1 MSYNDCQLTVRA
13 LRRAEPKIQGLTM
26 KISCLQENLNRG
38 LSVVGRAVATR
49 ATLPVTQNVLLCAD
63 QGMLRLSATNLE
75 IAMTTWIGA
84 MVEEEGAVTVPA
96 RLLTEFV
103 GSLGSDRIDLDMEE
117 GSRQLQIK
125 AGRSQAN
132 INGTDPSEFPP
143 IPTVEDA
150 VVARAQ
156 PSALRAA
163 IARVAFAA
171 ATEESRPVLTGVE
184 VKLREGKFTMAAAD
198 GFRLA
203 VQQGELTQST
213 PEEMSVIIPARTMNE
228 LNRLL
233 GDHDEPV
240 QIMLTPQKGQVMFRL
255 HGGDTVEL
263 VSQLLQGTFPNYDQ
277 LIPQSYTTRAILD
290 SQATL
295 RATRTASIFARDGS
309 NIIRMHVMPSNG
321 DAPTTG
327 GRLLISARSEEVGD
341 NQDEVDVAALEG
353 EEGKIA
359 FNSRYLLD
367 VLSVLDRGQVAIE
380 TTTSSSPGVFKPVSE
395 SGNDDYV
402 HVVMP
407 MFVQW

>member
-1 MSYNDCQLTVRA
+1 
-13 LRRAEPKIQGLTM
+13 M
-26 KISCLQENLNRG
+26 KISCLQENLSRG
-38 LSVVGRAVATR
+38 LGVVGRAVATR
-49 ATLPVTQNVLLCAD
+49 ATLPVTQNVLLSAD

-84 MVEEEGAVTVPA
+84 MVEEEGSVTVPA
-96 RLLTEFV
+96 RVLTEFV
-103 GSLGSDRIDLDMEE
+103 NSLGGDRIDINMEE
-117 GSRQLQIK
+117 GSRLLRIK
-125 AGRSQAN
+125 SGRSQAN
-132 INGTDPSEFPP
+132 INGTDASEFPP
-143 IPTVEDA
+143 IPTVDDA
-150 VVARAQ
+150 VVARAE
-156 PSALRAA
+156 PGALRAA

-184 VKLREGKFTMAAAD
+184 VKLREGQFTMAAAD

-203 VQQGELTQST
+203 VHHGPLTQST
-213 PEEMSVIIPARTMNE
+213 PEETGVIIPARTMNE

-233 GDHDEPV
+233 GDGNEPV
-240 QIMLTPQKGQVMFRL
+240 EIMLTPQKGQVMFRL
-255 HGGDTVEL
+255 QGGDTVEL

-295 RATRTASIFARDGS
+295 RATRTAAIFARDGS
-309 NIIRMHVMPSNG
+309 NIIRMHVMPNEG
-321 DAPTTG
+321 EETPG

-341 NQDEVDVAALEG
+341 DQDEVDVAELEG

-380 TTTSSSPGVFKPVSE
+380 TTTSSSPGVFKPTDS
-395 SGNDDYV
+395 DDYV

>member
-1 MSYNDCQLTVRA
+1 M
-13 LRRAEPKIQGLTM
+13 M
-26 KISCLQENLNRG
+26 KISCLQENLSRG
-38 LSVVGRAVATR
+38 LGVVGRAVASR
-49 ATLPVTQNVLLCAD
+49 ATLPVTQNVLLAAD

-84 MVEEEGAVTVPA
+84 MVEEEGSVTVPA
-96 RLLTEFV
+96 RLLADFV
-103 GSLGSDRIDLDMEE
+103 NTLGNDRIDIEMEQ
-117 GSRQLQIK
+117 GSRVLQIK
-125 AGRSQAN
+125 SGRSQASM
-132 INGTDPSEFPP
+132 NGTDASEFPP

-150 VVARAQ
+150 VVAQAD
-156 PSALRAA
+156 PSTLRGA

-184 VKLREGKFTMAAAD
+184 MKLQEGRFTMAAAD

-203 VQQGELTQST
+203 VHHGDLSQST
-213 PEEMSVIIPARTMNE
+213 PEETSVIIPARTMNE

-233 GDHDEPV
+233 SDHSEPV
-240 QIMLTPQKGQVMFRL
+240 DIMLTPQKGQVMFRL
-255 HGGDTVEL
+255 QGGDTVEL

-295 RATRTASIFARDGS
+295 RATRTAAIFARDGS
-309 NIIRMHVMPSNG
+309 NIIRMHVVPNSEEDG
-321 DAPTTG
+321 AG
-327 GRLLISARSEEVGD
+327 GRLLISARSEEIGD
-341 NQDEVDVAALEG
+341 DQDEVDVAELEG

-367 VLSVLDRGQVAIE
+367 VLSVMDRGQVAIE
-380 TTTSSSPGVFKPVSE
+380 TTTSSSPGVFKPTDS
-395 SGNDDYV
+395 DDYV

>member
-1 MSYNDCQLTVRA
+1 MAVA
-13 LRRAEPKIQGLTM
+13 
-26 KISCLQENLNRG
+26 
-38 LSVVGRAVATR
+38 GRAVASR
-49 ATLPVTQNVLLCAD
+49 ATLPVTQNVLLAAD

-96 RLLTEFV
+96 RVLTDFV
-103 GSLGSDRIDLDMEE
+103 NSLGNDRIDIEMEL
-117 GSRQLQIK
+117 GSRVLQIK
-125 AGRSQAN
+125 SGRSQAS
-132 INGTDPSEFPP
+132 INGTDATEFPP

-150 VVARAQ
+150 MVARAE
-156 PSALRAA
+156 PSALRGA
-163 IARVAFAA
+163 ISRVAFAA

-184 VKLREGKFTMAAAD
+184 VKLQEGRFTMAAAD

-203 VQQGELTQST
+203 VHHGELTQS
-213 PEEMSVIIPARTMNE
+213 PAEETSVIIPARTMNE

-240 QIMLTPQKGQVMFRL
+240 EIMLTPQRGQVMFRVQ
-255 HGGDTVEL
+255 GGDTVEL

-290 SQATL
+290 LQATL
-295 RATRTASIFARDGS
+295 RATRTAAIFARDGS
-309 NIIRMHVMPSNG
+309 NIIRMHVMPNEDDG
-321 DAPTTG
+321 AG
-327 GRLLISARSEEVGD
+327 GKLVISARSEEVGD
-341 NQDEVDVAALEG
+341 DQDEVDVAELEG

-367 VLSVLDRGQVAIE
+367 VLSVMDRGQVAIE
-380 TTTSSSPGVFKPVSE
+380 TTTSSSPGVFKPIDT
-395 SGNDDYV
+395 DDYV